1 MVDKET
7 LDRCLEGISFPAD
20 GGTIADH
27 ASFNGCPS
35 DVVAAIRK
43 LSEQT
48 FRSEDEVF
56 CSRGESTYC

>member
-1 MVDKET
+1 M
-7 LDRCLEGISFPAD
+7 
-20 GGTIADH
+20 IADH

-56 CSRGESTYC
+56 CSLGESTYC